1 MVVYRVSQRAIRESP
16 LHVKKVDHF
25 HSSAWAADRQAI
37 VGFADG
43 YKRRYKLSALCRH
56 RHCAKGGER
65 MEKKGYHGKIGNSA
79 AQEIKAVY
87 PMKGSAAPKAASYAG
102 NGVKGGFGKQKKK
115 K

>member
-1 MVVYRVSQRAIRESP
+1 
-16 LHVKKVDHF
+16 
-25 HSSAWAADRQAI
+25 
-37 VGFADG
+37 
-43 YKRRYKLSALCRH
+43 
-56 RHCAKGGER
+56 